1 MLLIECD
8 TAAAKPEW
16 RFGVGRMNRDAVRL
30 KHKGETVWEA
40 ASFREHKPEDPYL
53 FFGLGLPRQGAE
65 AVTDS
70 RELADPE
77 FFSRLESVELR
88 ARSVVEGFLHGLH
101 RSPYIGFSVEFAS
114 HHEYVPGD
122 DPRHINWKLY
132 ARQHRLYVK
141 EFDGDTNL
149 NLYVLLDVSG
159 SMACASL
166 GRSKLHYSATLAA
179 ALAHLAI
186 RQHDAAGVTLFA
198 DSVVASLPPR
208 AKTHQLQEI
217 LGLIA
222 ERRPAGPDGRRPGDP
237 PGGRVVPQAR
247 PGRGDLRLLRRDPA
261 DHGRPRPP
269 AVPEARGGAVPGARP
284 VGARPA
290 AGRQRAVPRP
300 GDGRDADDAERGRPR
315 RLPRRRSGSG

>member
-1 MLLIECD
+1 MID
-8 TAAAKPEW
+8 T
-16 RFGVGRMNRDAVRL
+16 
-30 KHKGETVWEA
+30 
-40 ASFREHKPEDPYL
+40 
-53 FFGLGLPRQGAE
+53 
-65 AVTDS
+65 

-122 DPRHINWKLY
+122 DPRHINWKLF

-141 EFDGDTNL
+141 DFDGDTNL
-149 NLYVLLDVSG
+149 NLYILLDVSG

-166 GRSKLHYSATLAA
+166 GRSKLHYGATLAA

-198 DSVVASLPPR
+198 GQVVSSLPPR
-208 AKTHQLQEI
+208 SKTHQLQEI

-222 ERRPAGPDGRRPGDP
+222 NANPQEQTDASRAIHQAAELCRKRGLVAVISDCFDDIPRIMDGLDHLLFLNHEVVLFQVLDPWERDLPLEGNVRFRDLETGEKLTTLSEGIREGYRVAVRQWLTELDRECLSRGIDRVELTTNDPLDKALLDYFVRR
-237 PGGRVVPQAR
+237 A
-247 PGRGDLRLLRRDPA
+247 
-261 DHGRPRPP
+261 HK
-269 AVPEARGGAVPGARP
+269 
-284 VGARPA
+284 
-290 AGRQRAVPRP
+290 
-300 GDGRDADDAERGRPR
+300 
-315 RLPRRRSGSG
+315 

>member
-1 MLLIECD
+1 MID
-8 TAAAKPEW
+8 T
-16 RFGVGRMNRDAVRL
+16 
-30 KHKGETVWEA
+30 
-40 ASFREHKPEDPYL
+40 
-53 FFGLGLPRQGAE
+53 
-65 AVTDS
+65 

-88 ARSVVEGFLHGLH
+88 ARAVVEGFLHGLH

-122 DPRHINWKLY
+122 DPRHINWKLF

-141 EFDGDTNL
+141 DFDGDTNL

-166 GRSKLHYSATLAA
+166 GRSKLHYAAALAA

-198 DSVVASLPPR
+198 SQVVASLPPR
-208 AKTHQLQEI
+208 AKMHQLQEI

-222 ERRPAGPDGRRPGDP
+222 N
-237 PGGRVVPQAR
+237 VVPHEQT
-247 PGRGDLRLLRRDPA
+247 D
-261 DHGRPRPP
+261 
-269 AVPEARGGAVPGARP
+269 
-284 VGARPA
+284 
-290 AGRQRAVPRP
+290 AGRAIHQAAEMCRQRGVVAVIS
-300 GDGRDADDAERGRPR
+300 DCFDD
-315 RLPRRRSGSG
+315 LPRIMDGLDHLLFLKHEVVLFQVLDPWERDLPLEGNVRFRDLETDETLTTLSEGIRDDYRQAVRQWLTELDRACLSRGIDRVELTTNDPLDKALLEYFVKRARA

>member
-1 MLLIECD
+1 MIE
-8 TAAAKPEW
+8 T
-16 RFGVGRMNRDAVRL
+16 
-30 KHKGETVWEA
+30 
-40 ASFREHKPEDPYL
+40 
-53 FFGLGLPRQGAE
+53 
-65 AVTDS
+65 

-77 FFSRLESVELR
+77 FFSRLEGVELR

-166 GRSKLHYSATLAA
+166 GRSKLHYAATLAA
-179 ALAHLAI
+179 ALAYLAI

-198 DSVVASLPPR
+198 DSVLASLPPR
-208 AKTHQLQEI
+208 ASAHQQQEI
-217 LGLIA
+217 LALIA
-222 ERRPAGPDGRRPGDP
+222 N
-237 PGGRVVPQAR
+237 
-247 PGRGDLRLLRRDPA
+247 
-261 DHGRPRPP
+261 
-269 AVPEARGGAVPGARP
+269 
-284 VGARPA
+284 
-290 AGRQRAVPRP
+290 AVPRAETDAGRAFHQAAELCRKRGLVVVISDCFDEVP
-300 GDGRDADDAERGRPR
+300 RIMDGLDHLLFQKHEVVLFQVLDPWERDLPLEGNVRFRDLETGETLTTLSEGVRDGYRSAIGQWLGDLDRECLSRGIDRIELTTNDP
-315 RLPRRRSGSG
+315 LDGALLGYFMRRSRRQ

>member
-1 MLLIECD
+1 
-8 TAAAKPEW
+8 
-16 RFGVGRMNRDAVRL
+16 
-30 KHKGETVWEA
+30 
-40 ASFREHKPEDPYL
+40 
-53 FFGLGLPRQGAE
+53 
-65 AVTDS
+65 VTDT

-122 DPRHINWKLY
+122 EPRHINWKLY

-149 NLYVLLDVSG
+149 NLYILLDVSG
-159 SMACASL
+159 SMGCSSL

-198 DSVVASLPPR
+198 GQVLGSLPPR
-208 AKTHQLQEI
+208 AKQHQLQEI

-222 ERRPAGPDGRRPGDP
+222 
-237 PGGRVVPQAR
+237 
-247 PGRGDLRLLRRDPA
+247 
-261 DHGRPRPP
+261 
-269 AVPEARGGAVPGARP
+269 
-284 VGARPA
+284 
-290 AGRQRAVPRP
+290 RAVPQEQTDASRAIHQAAALCRKR
-300 GDGRDADDAERGRPR
+300 GLVAVISDCFDETARIMDGLDHLLFLNHEVVLFQVLDPWERDLPLEGNVRFRDLETGETLTTLSEGIRDGYRKAVRQWLTDLDRECLSRGIDRVELTTDDPLDRA
-315 RLPRRRSGSG
+315 LLDYFVRRSRRQ

>member
-1 MLLIECD
+1 MI
-8 TAAAKPEW
+8 
-16 RFGVGRMNRDAVRL
+16 
-30 KHKGETVWEA
+30 
-40 ASFREHKPEDPYL
+40 
-53 FFGLGLPRQGAE
+53 
-65 AVTDS
+65 DS

-149 NLYVLLDVSG
+149 NLYILLDVSG
-159 SMACASL
+159 SMACSSL
-166 GRSKLHYSATLAA
+166 GRSKLHYAATLAA

-198 DSVVASLPPR
+198 EQVVTSLPPR
-208 AKTHQLQEI
+208 AKMHQLQEI
-217 LGLIA
+217 LGLVA
-222 ERRPAGPDGRRPGDP
+222 KA
-237 PGGRVVPQAR
+237 VPQAQT
-247 PGRGDLRLLRRDPA
+247 D
-261 DHGRPRPP
+261 
-269 AVPEARGGAVPGARP
+269 
-284 VGARPA
+284 
-290 AGRQRAVPRP
+290 AGRAIHQAAEMCRQRGLVVVISDCFDEISRLMDGFDHLLFLNHEVVLFQVLDPWERDLPLEGNVRFRDLETGETLTTLSEGIRDGYRKAVRQWLTEL
-300 GDGRDADDAERGRPR
+300 DRACISRGIDRIELTTNDP
-315 RLPRRRSGSG
+315 LDQAVVDYFVRRSRY

>member
-1 MLLIECD
+1 M
-8 TAAAKPEW
+8 
-16 RFGVGRMNRDAVRL
+16 
-30 KHKGETVWEA
+30 
-40 ASFREHKPEDPYL
+40 
-53 FFGLGLPRQGAE
+53 
-65 AVTDS
+65 TDS

-77 FFSRLESVELR
+77 FFSRLEGVELR

-166 GRSKLHYSATLAA
+166 GRSKLHYAATLAA

-198 DSVVASLPPR
+198 DSVLASLPPR

-217 LGLIA
+217 FGLIA
-222 ERRPAGPDGRRPGDP
+222 G
-237 PGGRVVPQAR
+237 VVPQAQT
-247 PGRGDLRLLRRDPA
+247 D
-261 DHGRPRPP
+261 
-269 AVPEARGGAVPGARP
+269 
-284 VGARPA
+284 
-290 AGRQRAVPRP
+290 AGRAIHQAAEMCRKRGLVAVISDCFDEIPRIMDGLDHLLFLNHEVVLFQVLDPWERDLPLEGNVRFRDLETGETLTTLSEGVRDGYRAAVREWL
-300 GDGRDADDAERGRPR
+300 ADLDRECLSRGIDRVELTTNDPLDKALLDYFVR
-315 RLPRRRSGSG
+315 RARQA

>member
-1 MLLIECD
+1 MI
-8 TAAAKPEW
+8 
-16 RFGVGRMNRDAVRL
+16 
-30 KHKGETVWEA
+30 
-40 ASFREHKPEDPYL
+40 
-53 FFGLGLPRQGAE
+53 
-65 AVTDS
+65 DS

-149 NLYVLLDVSG
+149 NLFILLDVSG

-166 GRSKLHYSATLAA
+166 GRSKLHYAATLAA

-186 RQHDAAGVTLFA
+186 RQHDAAGITLFA
-198 DSVVASLPPR
+198 DQVIASLPPR
-208 AKTHQLQEI
+208 AKLHQLQEI

-222 ERRPAGPDGRRPGDP
+222 NAA
-237 PGGRVVPQAR
+237 PQAQT
-247 PGRGDLRLLRRDPA
+247 D
-261 DHGRPRPP
+261 
-269 AVPEARGGAVPGARP
+269 
-284 VGARPA
+284 
-290 AGRQRAVPRP
+290 AGRAIHQAAEMCRKRGVVAVISDCFDDTSRLMDGLDHLLFLNHEVVLFQILDPWERDLPLEGNVRFRDLETGETLTTLSEGIRDGYRRAVRQWLKEI
-300 GDGRDADDAERGRPR
+300 DRECVSRGIDRVELTTNDP
-315 RLPRRRSGSG
+315 LDKALVDYFVRRSRQT

>member
-1 MLLIECD
+1 M
-8 TAAAKPEW
+8 T
-16 RFGVGRMNRDAVRL
+16 DAN
-30 KHKGETVWEA
+30 
-40 ASFREHKPEDPYL
+40 
-53 FFGLGLPRQGAE
+53 
-65 AVTDS
+65 
-70 RELADPE
+70 ELADPE

-101 RSPYIGFSVEFAS
+101 RSPYVGFSVEFAS
-114 HHEYVPGD
+114 HHEYVQGD
-122 DPRHINWKLY
+122 NPRHINWKIY

-166 GRSKLHYSATLAA
+166 GRSKLNYAATLAA

-198 DSVVASLPPR
+198 DTVLASLSPR

-222 ERRPAGPDGRRPGDP
+222 HAAPQSQTDASKAIHQAAELCRKRGLVAVISDCFDEIPRLMDGLDHLLFLNHEVVLFQVLDPWERDLPLEGNVRFRDLETGETVTTLSEGIRDGYQKAVRQWLTDLDRECLSRGIDRVELTTNDPLDKALLDYFVRRGK
-237 PGGRVVPQAR
+237 Q
-247 PGRGDLRLLRRDPA
+247 
-261 DHGRPRPP
+261 
-269 AVPEARGGAVPGARP
+269 
-284 VGARPA
+284 
-290 AGRQRAVPRP
+290 Q
-300 GDGRDADDAERGRPR
+300 
-315 RLPRRRSGSG
+315 

>member
-1 MLLIECD
+1 MID
-8 TAAAKPEW
+8 T
-16 RFGVGRMNRDAVRL
+16 
-30 KHKGETVWEA
+30 
-40 ASFREHKPEDPYL
+40 
-53 FFGLGLPRQGAE
+53 
-65 AVTDS
+65 

-114 HHEYVPGD
+114 HHEYVAGD
-122 DPRHINWKLY
+122 DPRHINWKLF

-141 EFDGDTNL
+141 DFDGDTNL
-149 NLYVLLDVSG
+149 NLYILLDVSS

-166 GRSKLHYSATLAA
+166 GRSKLHYAATLAA

-198 DSVVASLPPR
+198 GQVVASLPPR

-222 ERRPAGPDGRRPGDP
+222 NA
-237 PGGRVVPQAR
+237 VPQAQTDTDR
-247 PGRGDLRLLRRDPA
+247 AIHQAAQFCRKRGLVAVITDCFDDIPRIMDGLDHLLFLNHEVVLFQVLDPWERDLPLEGNVRFRDLETGETLTTLSEGVREGYRKAVRQWLTELDRECVSRGIDRIELTTNDPLDKALLDYF
-261 DHGRPRPP
+261 
-269 AVPEARGGAVPGARP
+269 V
-284 VGARPA
+284 
-290 AGRQRAVPRP
+290 
-300 GDGRDADDAERGRPR
+300 
-315 RLPRRRSGSG
+315 RRSRQQ

>member
-1 MLLIECD
+1 MLD
-8 TAAAKPEW
+8 T
-16 RFGVGRMNRDAVRL
+16 
-30 KHKGETVWEA
+30 
-40 ASFREHKPEDPYL
+40 
-53 FFGLGLPRQGAE
+53 
-65 AVTDS
+65 

-77 FFSRLESVELR
+77 FFSKLESVELR

-149 NLYVLLDVSG
+149 NVYILLDVSA

-186 RQHDAAGVTLFA
+186 RQHDAAGITLFA
-198 DSVVASLPPR
+198 GEVVACLPPR

-217 LGLIA
+217 LALISQVT
-222 ERRPAGPDGRRPGDP
+222 PATQTDAARAIH
-237 PGGRVVPQAR
+237 QA
-247 PGRGDLRLLRRDPA
+247 
-261 DHGRPRPP
+261 
-269 AVPEARGGAVPGARP
+269 
-284 VGARPA
+284 A
-290 AGRQRAVPRP
+290 AQCRQRGLVVVISDCFDEVDHFMDGFDHLLFLNHEVVLFQVLDPWERDLPLEGNVRFRDLETGETLTTLSEGVRDGYRKAVQQWLTDLDRACISR
-300 GDGRDADDAERGRPR
+300 GIDRVELTTDDPLDKALLEYFV
-315 RLPRRRSGSG
+315 RRSGQQ

>member
-1 MLLIECD
+1 MID
-8 TAAAKPEW
+8 T
-16 RFGVGRMNRDAVRL
+16 
-30 KHKGETVWEA
+30 
-40 ASFREHKPEDPYL
+40 
-53 FFGLGLPRQGAE
+53 
-65 AVTDS
+65 

-114 HHEYVPGD
+114 HHEYVLGD

-149 NLYVLLDVSG
+149 NLYILLDVSG

-166 GRSKLHYSATLAA
+166 GRSKLHYAATLAA

-186 RQHDAAGVTLFA
+186 RQHDAAGITLFA
-198 DSVVASLPPR
+198 SQVVASLPPR

-217 LGLIA
+217 LGLV
-222 ERRPAGPDGRRPGDP
+222 AGA
-237 PGGRVVPQAR
+237 VPQAQT
-247 PGRGDLRLLRRDPA
+247 D
-261 DHGRPRPP
+261 
-269 AVPEARGGAVPGARP
+269 
-284 VGARPA
+284 
-290 AGRQRAVPRP
+290 AGRAIHQAAELCRKRGLVAVISDCFDELPQIMDGLAHLLFLNHAVVLFQVLDPWERDLPLEGNVRFRDLETGEKLTTLSEGIRDSYRKAVRQWLTDLDRACIS
-300 GDGRDADDAERGRPR
+300 RGIDRIELTTNDP
-315 RLPRRRSGSG
+315 LDKALLDYFVRRSRQP